1 MKQFFDK
8 VTFDL
13 SALVTKRYSTSFSKG
28 IGYLH
33 PELQHPIQAIY
44 GFVRFADEIVDSFH
58 DFDKHELLENF
69 RQETRK
75 AIEQKISL
83 NPILH
88 SFQLTVNNYQLPY
101 ELIERFFDS
110 MEMDLSRTVYNQV
123 DYQTYI
129 LGSAEVVG
137 LMCLKVFTSKADDE
151 QLYDQLKPFAMKL
164 GAAFQKIN
172 FLRDIKSDYY
182 QLGRVYFPNLEIEQ
196 LDNASKKLIE
206 KDISQ
211 DFEEALIGIKQLPKS
226 SRLGVYIAYLYYF
239 SLFKK
244 IQKLDS
250 KVILSERVRISNF
263 KKTLLVMKAKINV
276 K

>member
-110 MEMDLSRTVYNQV
+110 MEMDLSR
-123 DYQTYI
+123 
-129 LGSAEVVG
+129 
-137 LMCLKVFTSKADDE
+137 
-151 QLYDQLKPFAMKL
+151 
-164 GAAFQKIN
+164 
-172 FLRDIKSDYY
+172 
-182 QLGRVYFPNLEIEQ
+182 
-196 LDNASKKLIE
+196 
-206 KDISQ
+206 
-211 DFEEALIGIKQLPKS
+211 
-226 SRLGVYIAYLYYF
+226 
-239 SLFKK
+239 
-244 IQKLDS
+244 
-250 KVILSERVRISNF
+250 
-263 KKTLLVMKAKINV
+263 
-276 K
+276 